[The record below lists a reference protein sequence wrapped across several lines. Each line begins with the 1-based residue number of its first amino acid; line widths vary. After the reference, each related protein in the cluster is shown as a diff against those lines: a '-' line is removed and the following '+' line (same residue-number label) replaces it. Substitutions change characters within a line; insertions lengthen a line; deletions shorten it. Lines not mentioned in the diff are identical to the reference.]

1 MKSLSLASIALA
13 LVASANALSLQSRAQ
28 VLLADGKSM
37 QFGTARNNF
46 SWQASGILYQGCK
59 DSVSF
64 PINIA
69 NCYALSLSSDP
80 TAHLNPGAAT
90 PRQRIE
96 FLSPGAADGVTQK
109 FKWRYYLSSTVGTS
123 SKFFHLMQ
131 LFSRGDGSPII
142 TLDAVNGQIKI
153 KDYKRDCVTT
163 GCPSI
168 PLASFTDRTTVHFVT
183 VTYGPNG
190 RMDYVV
196 KDAAD
201 QSKMLLRYTVTGQ
214 MGSQSTSIKFGAY
227 KATFEG
233 MSAVNAAVGDFVNE
247 T

>member
-1 MKSLSLASIALA
+1 MKSLSLVSIALA

-28 VLLADGKSM
+28 VLLADGTSM
-37 QFGTARNNF
+37 QFGTVSSDL

-64 PINIA
+64 PINIVD
-69 NCYALSLSSDP
+69 CYGLTLSSDP
-80 TAHLNPGAAT
+80 TANLDPGGAT

-96 FLSPGAADGVTQK
+96 FLTPGAADGVTQK

-123 SKFFHLMQ
+123 TKFFHLMQ

-153 KDYKRDCVTT
+153 KDYKRDCLTT
-163 GCPSI
+163 GCPAI

-190 RMDYVV
+190 HMDYVV

-201 QSKMLLRYTVTGQ
+201 ESNQLLRYTVSGP
-214 MGSQSTSIKFGAY
+214 MGLESTSIKFGAY
-227 KATFEG
+227 RATFEG
-233 MSAVNAAVGDFVNE
+233 MTIVKAAVGDFVNE